1 MFVDDIMKRKYNS
14 YKVNE
19 LGRTQIKNISREM

>member
-1 MFVDDIMKRKYNS
+1 MMFVDDIMKRKYNS

-19 LGRTQIKNISREM
+19 LGRTKNLKTY